1 MNHKERQE
9 FKKLKQ
15 EMELSLYSRIIEQLI
30 INMIDYDKLPAKSRL
45 EITILMTK
53 IRGLDNKYIA

>member
-1 MNHKERQE
+1 
-9 FKKLKQ
+9 
-15 EMELSLYSRIIEQLI
+15 MELSLYSRIIEQLI

>member
-1 MNHKERQE
+1 MNRKERQE

-15 EMELSLYSRIIEQLI
+15 QMELSLYSRIIEQLI